1 LLGLGELFVKGLRGI
16 VLERQGRL
24 ANSHCGSLL
33 AHLLAL
39 EVSFQG
45 IKEEAVV
52 GNAVPVEDLLLLLR
66 SNAVVLVEEV
76 KERALRLLQRRVG
89 SRFQV
94 SKIGEDALFELL
106 RVLDWAAKG
115 LESE

>member
-1 LLGLGELFVKGLRGI
+1 MLGLGELFVKGLRGI

-45 IKEEAVV
+45 IKKKAVV
-52 GNAVPVEDLLLLLR
+52 GNAVPIKDLLLLLC
-66 SNAVVLVEEV
+66 SNAVVLVEKVE
-76 KERALRLLQRRVG
+76 ERTLRLFQRRIG
-89 SRFQV
+89 SRFQ
-94 SKIGEDALFELL
+94 I
-106 RVLDWAAKG
+106 
-115 LESE
+115 SEI